1 MQAQTQTAGRAVGT
15 YRDRIRQFGARGR
28 REPGYDELVGADGV
42 HPEDELLART
52 IEQLGPRGLRD
63 RARQAQRF
71 VDSDGVTFGTTE
83 DGHRRRPWRIDPLP
97 VILSATEWETLER
110 GLQQRA
116 RLLDAVL
123 RDVYGTR
130 TMIRRGLIPPEIIF
144 GNPGFVRQADGVRL
158 PTEQQLI
165 LTAADVARGPDG
177 AWQIFGDRAETPSG
191 AGYAMATRR
200 IVARTMPAVH
210 RRSRTA
216 RLRGFF
222 HTMSSTLRSC
232 ANAQEGSARAPR
244 VVVLSPG
251 DDSDTAFDQAFLAT
265 LLGFPLVQGDDLA
278 MRDGAVW
285 LRGSGQ
291 PQQVDV
297 VLRRVEGQLAD
308 PLELN
313 SGSRLGVPGLIEAA
327 RRRRVSVVN
336 PIGAGVLENPALVHF
351 LPTLSRA
358 LLDEDLAVDQPQ
370 SWWCGD
376 PAERR
381 HVLTNLDSLVVK
393 TSTPTVGE
401 SPTVLGWT
409 LSSAQA
415 SQLRA
420 RIEQLPWAF
429 TAQAPLTN
437 STAPVVTGAGIEPR
451 RLVLRTFGV
460 ADGDG
465 YAFLPGALGRVAA
478 DADADVVSTRAGGL
492 AKDVWVSVD
501 DEHFGSG
508 WGNDRDLARISTV
521 GSALAPRI
529 ADDLYWVGRYTERSE
544 FTARLLK
551 VADDLTEDFSS
562 RPGSLGAVAMS
573 SVQHAVTMVTGTVPQ
588 QRLDAGLDYTAP
600 DRWHTDPDGH
610 LRDLVAGDEPGS
622 LGYGV
627 NRLERSAGRV
637 RDQLSVDTWPV
648 LNRLQETVARAAH
661 VPVPGAD
668 AGDAAAAAADAELGE
683 GADGEGLQDLLEDIL
698 ESTLALEGIASQSMI
713 RDASWAYL
721 DAGGRLE
728 RAVLTTELLRSTL
741 AIERSPVIEGQIVEA
756 VLQVGESVITHRRRI
771 ASGQGPAL
779 PVQSALHLLA
789 VDATNP
795 RSVAFQLDRLADDLD
810 LIGDE
815 VLRERCA
822 QVVPLVTGL
831 DLDSASSPDR
841 RGLGAELT
849 RVRAALGELADAMAE
864 RHFRRQAGL
873 GTQPTEWAI
882 GGGRRG

>member
-1 MQAQTQTAGRAVGT
+1 MQAQTQQSAGRAVEA
-15 YRDRIRQFGARGR
+15 YRERIRRQDDRNR
-28 REPGYDELVGADGV
+28 RAPGYDELVGADGV
-42 HPEDELLART
+42 HPEDELLARA
-52 IEQLGPRGLRD
+52 IEHLGPRGLRD

-71 VDSDGVTFGTTE
+71 VDSDGVTFGSTE
-83 DGHRRRPWRIDPLP
+83 EGHRRRPWRIDPLP
-97 VILSATEWETLER
+97 VILGAGEWETLER

-130 TMIRRGLIPPEIIF
+130 TLIRRGLVPAEVVF
-144 GNPGFVRQADGVRL
+144 GSPGFVRQADGVRL
-158 PTEQQLI
+158 PTQQQLI

-200 IVARTMPAVH
+200 IVARTLPQVH
-210 RRSRTA
+210 RRTSTA

-222 HTMSSTLRSC
+222 HTMSSTLTAC
-232 ANAQEGSARAPR
+232 APAQEGPPRAPR

-251 DDSDTAFDQAFLAT
+251 DDSATAFDQAFLAT

-285 LRGSGQ
+285 LRTPGQ
-291 PQQVDV
+291 PQRVDV
-297 VLRRVEGQLAD
+297 VLRRVAGHWAD

-313 SGSRLGVPGLIEAA
+313 SASRLGVPGLIEAA
-327 RRRRVSVVN
+327 RRRQVSVVN
-336 PIGAGVLENPALVHF
+336 PIGAGVLENPCLVHF
-351 LPTLSRA
+351 LPELSRS
-358 LLDEDLAVDQPQ
+358 LLDEDLLVDQPE

-376 PAERR
+376 AAQRD
-381 HVLTNLDSLVVK
+381 HVLTHLDSLVVK
-393 TSTPTVGE
+393 TMTPDGG
-401 SPTVLGWT
+401 SPTILGWT
-409 LSSAQA
+409 LSAQEA
-415 SQLRA
+415 DQLRA
-420 RIEQLPWAF
+420 RIADHPWAF
-429 TAQAPLTN
+429 AAQAPLAN

-478 DADADVVSTRAGGL
+478 EADADVVSTRAGGL

-501 DEHFGSG
+501 GDQTGSG
-508 WGNDRDLARISTV
+508 WRDERDLARIPTG

-529 ADDLYWVGRYTERSE
+529 ADDLYWVGRYTERAE

-551 VADDLTEDFSS
+551 VTDDLTEDFAS

-573 SVQHAVTMVTGTVPQ
+573 SMQHAVAMVTGMAPQ
-588 QRLDAGLDYTAP
+588 QRTEGGLDYDAP
-600 DRWHTDPDGH
+600 DRWSTDPQGY
-610 LRDLVAGDEPGS
+610 LRELVAGHEPGC

-627 NRLERSAGRV
+627 ERLERSAQRV

-648 LNRLQETVARAAH
+648 LNRLQETVDRAGR
-661 VPVPGAD
+661 GAEP
-668 AGDAAAAAADAELGE
+668 AENGAATSSVEADEQEAV
-683 GADGEGLQDLLEDIL
+683 DGLQDLLEDVL
-698 ESTLALEGIASQSMI
+698 ESALAMEGIASQSMI

-721 DAGGRLE
+721 DAGARLE
-728 RAVLTTELLRSTL
+728 RAVLTAELLRSTL

-756 VLQVGESVITHRRRI
+756 VLQVGQSVITHRRRT
-771 ASGQGPAL
+771 AAGQGPAL

-789 VDATNP
+789 VDASNP
-795 RSVAFQLDRLADDLD
+795 RSIAFQLTRLVHDLD

-815 VLRERCA
+815 VLRDRCA
-822 QVVPLVTGL
+822 ELLPLVTGL
-831 DLDSASSPDR
+831 DLDSASVPDR
-841 RGLGAELT
+841 RALGGELT
-849 RVRAALGELADAMAE
+849 RIRAALGDLTEVMAQ
-864 RHFRRQAGL
+864 RHFRRQSGL
-873 GTQPTEWAI
+873 GTQPVEWAI